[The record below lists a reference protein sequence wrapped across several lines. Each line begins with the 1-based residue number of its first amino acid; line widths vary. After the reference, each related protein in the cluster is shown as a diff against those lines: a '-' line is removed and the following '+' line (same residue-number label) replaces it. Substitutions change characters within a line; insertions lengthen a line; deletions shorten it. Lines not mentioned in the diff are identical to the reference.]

1 MERRKVRDKA
11 ADKSA
16 AFSDFAVWRHR
27 LYRYLIHFVYPN
39 RCPGC
44 NAIIEYTHGAF
55 CKKCARELI
64 PYEKEFAVPDT
75 DGFAAFCV
83 YGGLAKK
90 VLLHFKHDSC
100 GNMDYAFAC
109 GIFEALCS
117 RALGGEVD
125 VITYIPMLRSDL
137 EKRGYNQARLIA
149 RELRFLLKAPC
160 AELLEKCRETREQKS
175 LDGGERRSNV
185 RGAFHVID
193 SEAVQGRSI
202 LLVDDLCTTGST
214 LSEAAKTLKEA
225 GASKV
230 IAAVYAKTVF
240 EGEKGIPFSD
250 ERKERDL

>member
-16 AFSDFAVWRHR
+16 AFSDFIVWRHR

-44 NAIIEYTHGAF
+44 NAIIEYNGAF

-64 PYEKEFAVPDT
+64 PYEKDFPVPGT

-83 YGGLAKK
+83 YEGLAKK
-90 VLLHFKHDSC
+90 VLLHFKHDCC
-100 GNMDYAFAC
+100 GNTDYAFAC

-117 RALGGEVD
+117 RALGDEVD
-125 VITYIPMLRSDL
+125 VITYIPMLWSDL
-137 EKRGYNQARLIA
+137 EKRGYNQAELIA

-185 RGAFHVID
+185 RGAFRVID
-193 SEAVQGRSI
+193 PEAVRGRNI

-230 IAAVYAKTVF
+230 IAATYAKTVF
-240 EGEKGIPFSD
+240 EGEKETLFSD
-250 ERKERDL
+250 KRKERDL